1 MQIIEDEIFEG
12 LTADDLRALKGSFE
26 NCTFKDCNFTGG
38 QFYDVTFT
46 GCKFINCDFTGSN
59 LLNTGLQN
67 ILFQNCQLTSADFG
81 KASDF
86 LFEVH
91 FTDCV
96 LDRADFYKKKNKG
109 GKFKGCSLKGANF
122 AQCDLTNA
130 VFGDC
135 NLNQT
140 VFDQTQLKGADFST
154 SFNYI
159 IDPDANFIKKARFS
173 VHGLAG
179 LLSKYDIVV
188 KG

>member
-12 LTADDLRALKGSFE
+12 ANTEGLRARKGNFE
-26 NCTFKDCNFTGG
+26 NCTFNDCNFTGG
-38 QFYDVTFT
+38 QFYDITFT
-46 GCKFINCDFTGSN
+46 GCKFIDCDFTGSN

-67 ILFQNCQLTSADFG
+67 IVFQTCQLSGTDFG

-96 LDRADFYKKKNKG
+96 LDNADFYKKKNKG
-109 GKFKGCSLKGANF
+109 GRFKGCSLKGANF

-130 VFGDC
+130 VFDDC

-159 IDPDANFIKKARFS
+159 IDPDTNFIKKARFS